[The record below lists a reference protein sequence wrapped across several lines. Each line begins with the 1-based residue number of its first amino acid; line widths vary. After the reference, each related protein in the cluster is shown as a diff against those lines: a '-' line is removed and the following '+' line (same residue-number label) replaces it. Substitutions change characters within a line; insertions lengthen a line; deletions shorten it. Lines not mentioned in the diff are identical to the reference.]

1 MIEDGKTFYW
11 GTSDW
16 PADRIVKAI
25 EMCERYNLHKPI
37 TEQPMYHILGRD
49 KEVELAFLTLMRHEK
64 PNVLLTGEAGVG
76 KTSIVHQL
84 AYLIANDLCPDP
96 LKGFQLIEINT
107 NSLLAGPGY
116 RGVTEQ
122 KFDDIIQQ
130 SLSNGKTI
138 LFFDEFHTVESLGQM
153 ANGQTPGL
161 GNTLKP
167 YLTRPDFRVIGATTI
182 SESKTINDK
191 ALLRRFFNITV
202 NEPTDEAVL
211 TIIESCIH
219 HYGKGLKFKKEII
232 PQILDLSK
240 TMDGYNP
247 DKAKDITDF
256 VCSYAKMK
264 SLKSVNTNQ
273 VSEFFDTYFLLK
285 KEQSEPDAII
295 D

>member
-1 MIEDGKTFYW
+1 MKE
-11 GTSDW
+11 
-16 PADRIVKAI
+16 
-25 EMCERYNLHKPI
+25 NLTQKYANDNNPR
-37 TEQPMYHILGRD
+37 ILGRD

-84 AYLIANDLCPDP
+84 AYLIANELCPEP

-122 KFDDIIQQ
+122 KFDQLIQE
-130 SLSNGKTI
+130 SLSSGKII

-167 YLTRPDFRVIGATTI
+167 YLTRPDFRVIGATTLT
-182 SESKTINDK
+182 ESKTIKDK

-202 NEPTDEAVL
+202 SEPTDEAVL
-211 TIIESCIH
+211 TIIESCLQ
-219 HYGKGLKFKKEII
+219 HYGSGLTFKKDVI
-232 PQILDLSK
+232 PQILELSK
-240 TMDGYNP
+240 SMDGNNP
-247 DKAKDITDF
+247 DKAKDVADF
-256 VCSYAKMK
+256 VCSYAKMRE
-264 SLKSVNTNQ
+264 LKKVSTDQ
-273 VSEFFDTYFLLK
+273 VSKFFDEYFLLK
-285 KEQSEPDAII
+285 KQTDQQAAKFEE
-295 D
+295 